1 MVLAKRVENERGM
14 ALCKEG
20 TELTDSILLRFENA
34 GISFITVEGR
44 PVVVEG
50 EKTCEEMLH
59 EVERRFAKTVSD
71 PTMLKIRE
79 IVLQNLRNRYGEAP
93 SDSFSFPEEE

>member
-1 MVLAKRVENERGM
+1 MILAKSVENERGI

-50 EKTCEEMLH
+50 EKSCEEQLR
-59 EVERRFAKTVSD
+59 ELGRRFTKTASD
-71 PTMLKIRE
+71 PTMSKIRK
-79 IVLQNLRNRYGEAP
+79 IVGQNLRNRYGDP
-93 SDSFSFPEEE
+93 SGCSTSPEESR